1 MDGDGYL
8 FIANRRKRIFK
19 HFGAYVCLS
28 EIEDVL
34 LKSQDIKSVC
44 ADGIVYVPTV
54 VVVHANGAAITEDE
68 INSKLL
74 KVTII

>member
-19 HFGAYVCLS
+19 HFGACVVCLS

-34 LKSQDIKSVC
+34 LKLRDNKSVC
-44 ADGIVYVPTV
+44 AVVHVPTV
-54 VVVHANGAAITEDE
+54 VVVRANGAAITEDD
-68 INSKLL
+68 INSNLL
-74 KVTII
+74 TATII